1 MPAGAAQSA
10 GTDLRAGI
18 LCQLWISARALDEGR
33 DAQGVEGDPERT
45 GVDRGR
51 RFEGL
56 LRVARPRKTANAGRP
71 AHSRWPRVAPN
82 RGAAQGGKLWP
93 RAAFSNRARDSTRR
107 GSYSPYTK
115 ANFQFERV
123 ITDWRN

>member
-33 DAQGVEGDPERT
+33 DAQGVEGDSERT

-51 RFEGL
+51 RFEGF
-56 LRVARPRKTANAGRP
+56 LRVARPRETSNAGRP
-71 AHSRWPRVAPN
+71 AHSRWPSVAPN
-82 RGAAQGGKLWP
+82 QGDAQGWKLRP
-93 RAAFSNRARDSTRR
+93 RAALSDRARDSARR
-107 GSYSPYTK
+107 GSLALAKQRSPHT
-115 ANFQFERV
+115 V
-123 ITDWRN
+123 